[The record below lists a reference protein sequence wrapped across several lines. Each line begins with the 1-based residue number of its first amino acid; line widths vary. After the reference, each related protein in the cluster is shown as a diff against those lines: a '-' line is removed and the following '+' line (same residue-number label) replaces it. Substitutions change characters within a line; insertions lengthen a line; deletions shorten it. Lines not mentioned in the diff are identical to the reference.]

1 MLKELFKEAREERE
15 RNENLRNIKDY
26 PALSVALFDSSKVF
40 SLSKEE
46 LRILLQEAIYLLR
59 DKSKE
64 AEEELIQAVEEW
76 HGNEL
81 E

>member
-15 RNENLRNIKDY
+15 RNENIRNIKDY
-26 PALSVALFDSSKVF
+26 PALSVALFDSWKVY
-40 SLSKEE
+40 SLSKDE

-64 AEEELIQAVEEW
+64 AEEELMQAVEEW
-76 HGNEL
+76 HENEL

>member
-1 MLKELFKEAREERE
+1 MLKELFKEAREAKE
-15 RNENLRNIKDY
+15 RNENIRNIKDY
-26 PALSVALFDSSKVF
+26 PALSVALFDSGKVY

-59 DKSKE
+59 DKSKK
-64 AEEELIQAVEEW
+64 AEEELMQAVEEW
-76 HGNEL
+76 HENEL